1 MQRSLN
7 RTHFDGV
14 VPEELGRG
22 DEEPSS
28 PEMTFT
34 GDVAR
39 FGSGNLQERLERL
52 CALRVEFKSNI
63 VELDGDIE
71 ALKRTLD
78 IFGEFLP

>member
-14 VPEELGRG
+14 VPEELGMG
-22 DEEPSS
+22 DVPSS
-28 PEMTFT
+28 PEMAIT
-34 GDVAR
+34 GDVTK
-39 FGSGNLQERLERL
+39 FGSGKLQERLERL